1 MSTAPAYPL
10 QMEAALDAP
19 SRWLWLVKWILVIPH
34 LVVLAFL
41 WMAFFVL
48 SVVAFFAILITGRY
62 PRGIF
67 DFNVGVMRWS
77 WRVSYYANGA
87 FATDRYPP
95 FSLREI
101 EDYPT
106 HLAIEYPER
115 LSRGLVLI
123 KWWLLALPH
132 YVIVALLVGGTFF
145 AFRDDTFRVGF
156 SGLIGVLALIGA
168 VVLLF
173 TGRYPQPLFDLVLGL
188 NRWVLRVGAYS
199 ALMTDVYPPFRLDAG
214 GSENGETLQVSPPTA
229 PTDPSTVAVRP
240 SGWTGGRVVALVI
253 GAFLALASVPAI
265 GGGIA
270 GTIADRIARD
280 PTGFLNVLDE
290 PFETSG
296 YAIATDGAEVVYD
309 DDMPVVVFDEI
320 IGDVRV
326 RAEATDPAKR
336 TFLGVAAASDI
347 EGYLGGV
354 SRARVTN
361 FGGDSRART
370 VLGGSPSTPPADQ
383 DFWLDSSVG
392 MGELAVTIPQ
402 ETGSWAIVVMNADG
416 SRGIDITADIGAT
429 LPSLGSFAIAA
440 MAIGAVMLTMGV
452 ALLVAAVRRAA

>member
-1 MSTAPAYPL
+1 
-10 QMEAALDAP
+10 MEAALDAP
-19 SRWLWLVKWILVIPH
+19 SRWLWLVKWVLVIPH
-34 LVVLAFL
+34 LIVLAFL
-41 WMAFFVL
+41 WIAFFVL

-62 PRGIF
+62 PRAIF

-95 FSLREI
+95 FTLDDVA
-101 EDYPT
+101 DYPT

-132 YVIVALLVGGTFF
+132 YLIVALLVGGTFF
-145 AFRDDTFRVGF
+145 AFRDDTFRIGV
-156 SGLIGVLALIGA
+156 SGLIGVLTLIA
-168 VVLLF
+168 AFALLF
-173 TGRYPQPLFDLVLGL
+173 TGRYPQSLFELVLGL

-199 ALMTDVYPPFRLDAG
+199 ALMTDVYPPFRLDVG
-214 GSENGETLQVSPPTA
+214 GSENGETLRVTPPMT
-229 PTDPSTVAVRP
+229 PTDAATAKTRP
-240 SGWTGGRVVALVI
+240 SGWTGGSIVALAI
-253 GAFLALASVPAI
+253 GALLALASVPAI

-270 GTIADRIARD
+270 GTIADQVARD
-280 PTGFLNVLDE
+280 ATGFLNVLDE

-296 YAIATDGAEVVYD
+296 YAIATNGAEIVYD

-326 RAEATDPAKR
+326 RAEATDPATR
-336 TFLGVAAASDI
+336 TFVGVAAASDV

-354 SRARVTN
+354 SRARVTS

-370 VLGGSPSTPPADQ
+370 VSGGAPSTPPADQ
-383 DFWLDSSVG
+383 DFWLDSSIG
-392 MGELAVTIPQ
+392 TGELAVTIPE
-402 ETGSWAIVVMNADG
+402 ETGSWAVVVMNADA
-416 SRGIDITADIGAT
+416 SRGIDVTADIGAT
-429 LPSLGSFAIAA
+429 LPSLGWLAIAA
-440 MAIGAVMLTMGV
+440 LAIGGVMLTIGA
-452 ALLVAAVRRAA
+452 ALMVWAVRRAA